1 MAILSATGVSE
12 CLEDSLEAGR
22 EAAAMI
28 KERLALAANSVG
40 ILLCSIEFDLAEV
53 IKGVRLELD
62 IPLIGATTYSE
73 ATSDGYFEDAVT
85 LMVLSS
91 DALQIGLGVG
101 ENLGENPQAAC
112 REAWEQAVNQINC
125 APKLAVVFPDAGLN
139 FKGEEV
145 IRALQGL
152 NADRIPVVGGC
163 PGDGG
168 RFQKTFQ
175 VLNDQIYTDSVPL
188 LLLGGEIDACVTS
201 VTGWRPMG
209 HHATITEADGN
220 RLLKVDNRPT
230 IEFLQRYIPNMDDP
244 DIAGAYPIALM
255 EETVH
260 HKDRH
265 HYVIRSPFFTDDAGA
280 VVYGGMVPEGSTI
293 QMGHS
298 TREMIYQS
306 IDDAT
311 ARLKLRLGKR
321 APACVLFASCGA
333 RKLMLGIHVE
343 KEING
348 IKQGLGEDLPIQGFY
363 SYGEIGAYDS
373 ADQTLNDIRYH
384 NNTLSMC
391 AIY

>member
-1 MAILSATGVSE
+1 MAVLCATGFSE

-22 EAAAMI
+22 EAAVMV
-28 KERLALAANSVG
+28 KERLVLAENCVG
-40 ILLCSIEFDLAEV
+40 ILLCSIEFDLADV
-53 IKGVRLELD
+53 IKGIRLELD

-73 ATSDGYFEDAVT
+73 VTGDGYFEDAVT
-85 LMVLSS
+85 LMVLSA
-91 DALQIGLGVG
+91 DVLHIGLGVG
-101 ENLGENPQAAC
+101 ESLGENPQAAC
-112 REAWEQAVNQINC
+112 QQAWQQAMNQINGE
-125 APKLAVVFPDAGLN
+125 PKLAVVFPDAGLN

-145 IRALQGL
+145 ITALHEL
-152 NADRIPVVGGC
+152 NANGIPIAGGC

-168 RFQKTFQ
+168 RFQQTFQ
-175 VLNDQIYTDSVPL
+175 VLNDQVYTDSIPL
-188 LLLGGEIDACVTS
+188 LLLGGDIDACVMS

-220 RLLKVDNRPT
+220 RLIEVDDRPT
-230 IEFLQRYIPNMDDP
+230 AEFLQRYIPNMDDP

-260 HKDRH
+260 HEGRH
-265 HYVIRSPFFTDDAGA
+265 HYVIRSPFFTDEMGA
-280 VVYGGMVPEGSTI
+280 VMYGGLVPKGGKI

-298 TREMIYQS
+298 TRDMIYQS
-306 IDDAT
+306 IDNAT
-311 ARLKLRLGKR
+311 ARLKQHLGKR

-343 KEING
+343 KETKG
-348 IKQGLGEDLPIQGFY
+348 IKQGLGSDLVMQGFY

-373 ADQTLNDIRYH
+373 SDKALDDIRYH
-384 NNTLSMC
+384 NNTLTMC